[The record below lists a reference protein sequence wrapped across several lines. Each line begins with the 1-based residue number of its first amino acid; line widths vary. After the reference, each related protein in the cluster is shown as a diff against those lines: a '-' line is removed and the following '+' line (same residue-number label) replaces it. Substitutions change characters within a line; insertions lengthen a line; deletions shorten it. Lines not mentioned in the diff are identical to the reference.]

1 MEICLYLVLP
11 VWYWTSIVGHCST
24 LGTSQWELLLSGIKT
39 DCTAFLPI
47 TFLVL
52 SIRSSHFKQEILWI
66 KIVAFW
72 SRFCFQELPCNGDA
86 QSFWESNSAVS
97 ISGPRSSD
105 KDCVNL
111 VRVMIYLE
119 NYPNRSGLSC
129 DWLIA
134 DTERRLSI
142 CIQLIWLFSW
152 FLNLVQALD

>member
-1 MEICLYLVLP
+1 MILDQHCWPLQYTGNFSVRIAPFRHQNWLYSVSS
-11 VWYWTSIVGHCST
+11 YNFSCSFNKKFSFQT
-24 LGTSQWELLLSGIKT
+24 RNSLDKN
-39 DCTAFLPI
+39 
-47 TFLVL
+47 
-52 SIRSSHFKQEILWI
+52 
-66 KIVAFW
+66 
-72 SRFCFQELPCNGDA
+72 SRFLIAVLFSRTPWYGDA

-97 ISGPRSSD
+97 ISSPRSSD